1 MKKVG
6 KLFKK
11 TPYFVR
17 DTNRIHKDIRY
28 LEDLLKTLVN
38 EKKLDQDNIVYIFS
52 NNRDNTLHFHLVL
65 KDDVHIKHT
74 QLKFKADNIEFTFEH
89 FNDNKNKTNS
99 VNTFL
104 FMETFRQLKE
114 YELVDAFDYM
124 ISCDGNKL
132 SLCIEKEN
140 LKLFKPNDIQFIHRN
155 TILKKEDFIK
165 DICISFNISYE
176 SLFNELN
183 PNLIKQVCKDLNLTY
198 KKLSYELGYKPD
210 TINKAASTGKVSEQL
225 KKAISLYL
233 ENLRLK
239 NDLKNLE
246 TLKQKINSVLV

>member
-17 DTNRIHKDIRY
+17 DENRIHKDIKY
-28 LEDLLKTLVN
+28 VEELLKTLVKEN
-38 EKKLDQDNIVYIFS
+38 KLDENNIVYIFS
-52 NNRDNTLHFHLVL
+52 NNRDNIFHFHLLL
-65 KDDVHIKHT
+65 KDDINIKHT
-74 QLKFKADNIEFTFEH
+74 QLKFKADNIEFTFEY
-89 FNDNKNKTNS
+89 FSDTKSKTKN

-104 FMETFRQLKE
+104 FIETFKQLKE
-114 YELVDAFDYM
+114 FDLVNAFDYM
-124 ISCDGNKL
+124 ISCNGSKL
-132 SLCIEKEN
+132 SICIEKED
-140 LKLFKPNDIQFIHRN
+140 LKLFKPDDIQYIHRN
-155 TILKKEDFIK
+155 TILKKQDFIE
-165 DICISFNISYE
+165 DICISFDISCE
-176 SLFNELN
+176 SLFKELN

-225 KKAISLYL
+225 KKAITLYL
-233 ENLRLK
+233 ENLRLR
-239 NDLKNLE
+239 NEIKNLE